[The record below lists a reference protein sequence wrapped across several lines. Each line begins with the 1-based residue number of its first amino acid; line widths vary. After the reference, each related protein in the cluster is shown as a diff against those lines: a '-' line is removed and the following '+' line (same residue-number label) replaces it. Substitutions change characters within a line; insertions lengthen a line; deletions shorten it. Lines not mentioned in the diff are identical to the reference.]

1 MATGLQ
7 VIHIEKRVSIA
18 TGLNRHITR
27 LQFVTDGETRT
38 VTVWVPDN
46 ADPSKTADNV
56 ELVSREYVNPEGKKY
71 ELTLQQ
77 AVDKRIQEAGI
88 KIRKGQA
95 TCLET
100 IFSGSHDVM
109 IAMSRKKLLQWSQD
123 TLKWSQDTWGKEN
136 VVSASLHVDETTP
149 HIHMIV
155 VPIVRGQSRRTRNR
169 QNALKKAKK
178 PFKTYKIDH
187 NKPRLCVNEVYT
199 NTQLYAYHDSYA
211 KKVSCKYNLS
221 RDVMAEP
228 GSKKKHSNSEDHNRQ
243 LAVQAA
249 EQQALIN
256 ELTADY
262 EEKKEEFQK
271 EIQQLQDTRDSL
283 SAAVEDEKEKLTI
296 AQAKTKEEEDKSKK
310 AEEQLSSQDKKIT
323 NNKGIIDKQVAD
335 INARKEEL
343 AQINKDIET
352 NKQTIT
358 QQKQTISDNEAIIQ
372 KQEKQKASTVINSDA
387 ADKAILEK
395 YDTVSKLAAE
405 EIRLRRSITD
415 KKTELAT
422 VDANVRNRRKQMVTQ
437 VDLDTIPKKGI
448 MGGYRSE
455 DVDKYLQSV
464 NTARLMLAMNNA
476 PDNIKVD
483 RELQKEVTRLRAV
496 EDDFKEFRN
505 SPQRLQQRIDYLE
518 TEAKRRSIAEI
529 LKYALQ
535 KVVEVIRFTVDKTP
549 KGDDIFAKFTIE
561 GKSIQ
566 YAGHISPEER
576 ISYTEKD
583 LNSLQECKDN
593 SREKIWWNLGLLSEI
608 QAKREKEDTL
618 SRFST
623 KLSTL
628 LRQSIKVTDYIH
640 DDKLRLLFA
649 SNGRMYI
656 VFPGGDTWSTN
667 DQRIKTLADCRKHVK
682 DVVWIDHGNINE
694 PAMDK
699 VYKRKR

>member
-1 MATGLQ
+1 MATSVQ
-7 VIHIEKRVSIA
+7 VFHIDRRVAIA
-18 TGLNRHITR
+18 AGLNRHITR
-27 LQFVTDGETRT
+27 QQFVTVGETRQ
-38 VTVWVPDN
+38 VAVWVPDN
-46 ADPSKTADNV
+46 ADPAKTEGNV
-56 ELVSREYVNPEGKKY
+56 ELVSRTVTLDNGKTCD
-71 ELTLQQ
+71 LTLQQ
-77 AVDKRIQEAGI
+77 AVDRRISEAGI
-88 KIRKGQA
+88 KPRKGQA
-95 TCLET
+95 TCMEI
-100 IFSGSHDVM
+100 IFSGSHDRMV
-109 IAMSRKKLLQWSQD
+109 AMSREELLQWAND
-123 TLKWSQDTWGKEN
+123 TVEWAQKTWGKEN
-136 VVSASLHVDETTP
+136 VVSASLHVDEKTP

-155 VPIVRGQSRRTRNR
+155 VPIVTGQSRRTKNQQSTTKSSRKYN
-169 QNALKKAKK
+169 
-178 PFKTYKIDH
+178 IDH
-187 NKPRLCVNEVYT
+187 KKLRLCMNEVYT
-199 NTQLYAYHDSYA
+199 TGKLYAYHDSYA
-211 KKVSCKYNLS
+211 KKVSNKYGLE
-221 RDVMAEP
+221 RGIMAEP
-228 GSKKKHSNSEDHNRQ
+228 GSKKNHTNSIEYNRM
-243 LAVQAA
+243 LAAQAA
-249 EQQALIN
+249 EQRSLIK
-256 ELTADY
+256 ELKSDY
-262 EEKKEEFQK
+262 DNKKTEMQED
-271 EIQQLQDTRDSL
+271 IQQLQGQVNTL
-283 SAAVEDEKEKLTI
+283 SSAVEDEKEKLTI

-323 NNKGIIDKQVAD
+323 NNKGIIDKQIAD
-335 INARKEEL
+335 INVRKEEL

-395 YDTVSKLAAE
+395 YDIVSKLAAE
-405 EIRLRRSITD
+405 EIRLQRSITD

-422 VDANVRNRRKQMVTQ
+422 VDANVTSRRKQLAAE

-628 LRQSIKVTDYIH
+628 LWQSIKVTDYIH

-694 PAMDK
+694 PVMDK
-699 VYKRKR
+699 GYKRKR